1 MISISVTVS
10 RGCKSDVFVEQV
22 RVEGYFSAEGCGI
35 TGVRGCLCVSNR
47 KQDFQRRKE
56 YQEEM
61 REIQERVKGRPL
73 LLEQVAQVSLKRPP
87 PHTHTHVE

>member
-1 MISISVTVS
+1 M
-10 RGCKSDVFVEQV
+10 
-22 RVEGYFSAEGCGI
+22 
-35 TGVRGCLCVSNR
+35 TGVNGCLCVSNR

-73 LLEQVAQVSLKRPP
+73 LLEQVAQVTRNDT
-87 PHTHTHVE
+87 HTHTCESWSDMTWIAFQ